1 MRRIAVIMGIAM
13 LFVVM
18 CCAVG
23 KPSSVH
29 AADDS
34 GAYPLN
40 QVGFINWM
48 KDTKDLS
55 KTQNADLS
63 MALDVITKAEEESFL
78 EWYGGDNVHFSED
91 RNDKITDLSDVNDA
105 VVLRQMPTAIAIMKR
120 INELRQQDENYAQL
134 GMKDGYTNF
143 YIMAIAATG
152 AMRGAGLHRHSLLQ
166 VSCENLAWAGVNSAD
181 RWYYNEKSR
190 FDSIKSTLGITTITS
205 LDQIKAIEDYAD
217 DNNITIGH
225 YTNLFWSA
233 DQVMGVGYTPY
244 SNTACYNATKSS
256 NYSGFRLYT
265 IDEFEALMKEFC
277 TYVGVHDFDEG
288 TTIKKATCTEPGS
301 ATCKCLVCGYE
312 SEKVI
317 PATGHAWDKNFT
329 IDQEATCTAAGS
341 KSKHCAN
348 CDEVKEVIEIP
359 AKGHVFSEWEEVTP
373 SACETAG
380 LKQRTCEACGF
391 TESEMTGPNGHDF
404 EEDYT
409 VDVPASCTADGSQSR
424 HCRNCEAVIDSEV
437 IPSQGHQYGD
447 WTTTR
452 KATCEDAGEKVKTCT
467 ACGDKIK
474 ETIPAKGHAYGAW
487 ERLNDDQ
494 HQRVCANDRNH
505 VETADHVWDDGI
517 MTKEATTEENGE
529 MTFTCGT
536 CGAIRTEVIP
546 MKDIDP
552 ITPAEEAADHAAV
565 DELIPVENTSK
576 IKTVGNVMKKL
587 MKVKFP
593 TDSEVDN
600 YRIQYRLAGKTKWNS
615 GWSAG
620 NNIYVI
626 QGLKKSS
633 LCEFRI
639 AGYVKQADGSWMRG
653 NWSKVSYRYMNAVPL
668 KSAKAG
674 QKGLTVT
681 WRKDGASSGYQIQIS
696 LKKNMAGAKTI
707 TVNGKAKTKTTI
719 KNLKSGKKYYVKVRP
734 IKKKSGKT
742 YLGILSK
749 AKADKVR

>member
-1 MRRIAVIMGIAM
+1 M
-13 LFVVM
+13 
-18 CCAVG
+18 
-23 KPSSVH
+23 
-29 AADDS
+29 
-34 GAYPLN
+34 
-40 QVGFINWM
+40 
-48 KDTKDLS
+48 
-55 KTQNADLS
+55 
-63 MALDVITKAEEESFL
+63 
-78 EWYGGDNVHFSED
+78 
-91 RNDKITDLSDVNDA
+91 
-105 VVLRQMPTAIAIMKR
+105 
-120 INELRQQDENYAQL
+120 
-134 GMKDGYTNF
+134 
-143 YIMAIAATG
+143 
-152 AMRGAGLHRHSLLQ
+152 
-166 VSCENLAWAGVNSAD
+166 
-181 RWYYNEKSR
+181 
-190 FDSIKSTLGITTITS
+190 
-205 LDQIKAIEDYAD
+205 
-217 DNNITIGH
+217 
-225 YTNLFWSA
+225 
-233 DQVMGVGYTPY
+233 
-244 SNTACYNATKSS
+244 
-256 NYSGFRLYT
+256 
-265 IDEFEALMKEFC
+265 
-277 TYVGVHDFDEG
+277 
-288 TTIKKATCTEPGS
+288 
-301 ATCKCLVCGYE
+301 
-312 SEKVI
+312 
-317 PATGHAWDKNFT
+317 
-329 IDQEATCTAAGS
+329 
-341 KSKHCAN
+341 
-348 CDEVKEVIEIP
+348 
-359 AKGHVFSEWEEVTP
+359 
-373 SACETAG
+373 
-380 LKQRTCEACGF
+380 
-391 TESEMTGPNGHDF
+391 
-404 EEDYT
+404 
-409 VDVPASCTADGSQSR
+409 
-424 HCRNCEAVIDSEV
+424 
-437 IPSQGHQYGD
+437 
-447 WTTTR
+447 
-452 KATCEDAGEKVKTCT
+452 KTCT

-474 ETIPAKGHAYGAW
+474 ETIPATGHAYGAW

-505 VETADHVWDDGI
+505 VETADHVWNDGI

-565 DELIPVENTSK
+565 DELIPVVNTSK
-576 IKTVGNVMKKL
+576 IKTVGNVTKKL

-620 NNIYVI
+620 NNTYVI

-749 AKADKVR
+749 AKADKAR